1 MATKSINDY
10 TLLPSIANGDYLL
23 GQRSGVT
30 YRITFNGTDITT
42 LGTITTGTWNAT
54 TISVPYGG
62 SGRTSAVA
70 YAPICGGTTAA
81 GAHQSV
87 VSAGSAGQV
96 LQSNGASALPTYSTA
111 TYPSVAGTA
120 NTLLRSNGTNFV
132 NTTSAFADTY
142 GASQLLFS
150 NGANNVQGLTTA
162 NNGVLITDGSGVP
175 SIGTTLPTAVQ
186 DNITRVGTITTG
198 TWSATAISA
207 DKGGT
212 GQTNISQGDLLYGSA
227 INTISKLA
235 KDTNSTRY
243 LSNTG
248 TSNNPAWSQVNL
260 ANGVTGNLPVTNLN
274 SGTSASSTTFWRGDG
289 TWATPVGFGGD
300 VVGPASATDNAVAR
314 FDSTTGKLIQ
324 NSPVII
330 ADTTGAISGTA
341 SITFNSTTGV
351 VGTTTNDSAAAG
363 SVGELLTATGSG
375 VAMTSTVAVNITS
388 LSVTAG
394 DWDIWAWFDFTE
406 SAFAYTRCEASVSTT
421 SATTGATPTTIGSS
435 ALLASEY
442 KGPVVAQR
450 FSFSGTTTVYL
461 VGKCTFGSGTST
473 AGGTIYARRR
483 R

>member
-10 TLLPSIANGDYLL
+10 TLLPSVVDGDYLL

-30 YRITFNGTDITT
+30 CRITFNGTDITT

-54 TISVPYGG
+54 VISVPYGG
-62 SGRTSAVA
+62 SGRTSAVP
-70 YAPICGGTTAA
+70 YAPICGGTTAT
-81 GAHQSV
+81 GSHQSV
-87 VSAGSAGQV
+87 VNAGSAGQV

-111 TYPSVAGTA
+111 AYPSAAGTA
-120 NTLLRSNGTNFV
+120 NTLLRSDGTNFV

-162 NNGVLITDGSGVP
+162 NNGVLITDGTGVP
-175 SIGTTLPTAVQ
+175 SIETTLPTAVQ
-186 DNITRVGTITTG
+186 DNITRVGTLTAG

-212 GQTNISQGDLLYGSA
+212 GQTSISQGDLLYGSA
-227 INTISKLA
+227 ANTISKLT

-260 ANGVTGNLPVTNLN
+260 ANGVTGNLPVTNLD
-274 SGTSASSTTFWRGDG
+274 SGISASSTTFWRGDG
-289 TWATPVGFGGD
+289 TWATPAGGGD
-300 VVGPASATDNAVAR
+300 VVGPASATDNAVVR

-324 NSPVII
+324 NSSVII
-330 ADTTGAISGTA
+330 EDTTGAISGTA
-341 SITFNSTTGV
+341 SITFNSTTGI
-351 VGTTTNDSAAAG
+351 VGTTTDDSAATG

-375 VAMTSTVAVNITS
+375 VAMTTTVAVNITS

-394 DWDIWAWFDFTE
+394 DWDIWAWFEFYE
-406 SAFAYTRCEASVSTT
+406 SAFAYTRCEASISTT
-421 SATTGATPTTIGSS
+421 SATTGATPTIIGSA
-435 ALLASEY
+435 ALLASQY
-442 KGPVVAQR
+442 SGPVAAQR

-473 AGGTIYARRR
+473 ARGTIYARRR